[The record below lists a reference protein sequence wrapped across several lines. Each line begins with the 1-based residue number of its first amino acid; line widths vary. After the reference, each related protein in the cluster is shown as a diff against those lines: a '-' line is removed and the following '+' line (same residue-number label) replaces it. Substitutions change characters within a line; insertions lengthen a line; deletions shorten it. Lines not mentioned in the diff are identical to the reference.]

1 MGDQKKESEWKKLKL
16 ISVAFKEASL
26 DTPSFRASVNF
37 FQTRVEDF
45 EDWIEKTIDFTEN
58 KYSATVEDFQRA
70 EDTYLS
76 QLLPSPVILSNGFV
90 SNQAYTPL
98 FIDSFNKIYFEF
110 TNKIFKMI
118 CGSGSGYPN
127 ALLELMNNAIEPYK
141 SKRANFEYYQG
152 KYDNILGK
160 YQAVRVS
167 NTSIEASAIRED
179 AFQVF
184 EVRKGYLE
192 ASLDLIAAISVM
204 KLGLDRFLVE
214 VLTLVQSKNT
224 FVIKESGKKI
234 DLMPPVSEK
243 LKAYSQWVQN
253 AIEASHSLEK
263 DVEHAKQQVMEY
275 SMSHAAPSR
284 EINDYNIKA
293 INFSTLLNEN
303 LEERTTPPEKSGWLY
318 MKTTV
323 GTPSRQVW
331 VRRWCFLK
339 KSVFGIFLLS
349 LPKTYVEETDKFGIL
364 LTRIRYDP
372 DEDRKFCFE
381 VKIFESNS
389 ADTYGNT
396 TSDIH
401 LVFQAESL
409 QDLRSWL
416 NTFESAK
423 RYVMKLDQNSTEYD
437 MACKRFSPDFFEF
450 ASSTT
455 TSTDQL
461 ITTYSDETISLLNEL
476 DENMPD
482 YDITSISGGKLYQFQ
497 MAMTPISTKVT
508 QMAILGNL
516 YRTVNSVPNAISANI
531 WGTTNWG
538 DYAIFNEAD
547 EHLYEASTKKQQP
560 SPSEGAVNYPEY
572 YSKEKR
578 ISDIQFKSLFF
589 TINQNLSKFPDE
601 LLLFNFSAFWCP
613 NKKQKFSAVCYVTV
627 DHLYC
632 YMNSMGFVC
641 LTHKSLG
648 DLVSVEPDKTSDNLL
663 KIYDVEGVQLRM
675 YIFFTDRRL
684 VVAKLQFLLE
694 NKALLKPRGEEELL
708 KKLLQIDNEF
718 QENKQ
723 KEKYDEIPISLPS
736 KTNTSTPTSPR
747 GDLPKSFW
755 SMSATAADLSE
766 RRKKLQTEYTVMYHH
781 PYEIS
786 SKGLMHIMF
795 GDQSTAFPRCLF
807 LADKDHIHNIS
818 SSWSEKE
825 IGDTE
830 PQLVRE
836 LHFNVNMTDN
846 FLTDLHRVRSRQITI
861 RQTIVKMVENRYYEV
876 DQDPIFIKVPFC
888 NTMRILAKYLIVEP
902 HEAQN
907 ALSASASLLYVY
919 YKLEYVDPATGH
931 VIQCHSRIEDI
942 ALGWAAKFTSIEFLL
957 IRKVIKNYLEK
968 IGKHGKVIKAIKLC
982 GMLGVIDNQSEVNGS
997 KQGENQKELTSAASE
1012 KPQRNEVHYS
1022 ISIILKV
1029 LLKLL
1034 VYRITNLTFVF
1045 IRLIIGLI
1053 YMMISN
1059 VTQINRTLL
1068 LGLMIS
1074 ITFNFFLSGK
1084 LSVSYWSV
1092 KRAENVFHEYMEGST
1107 ENTMQRAISIK
1118 DLDLLAANLAFENDN
1133 LPFKKFNET
1142 SSAEIHK
1149 YRDTRRKIASRR
1161 NELLVELKILQNMER
1176 ELVQG
1181 HYRNFLVNEIDK
1193 CRVIQKEML
1202 PIWANDTQL
1211 QDYCCSCNG
1220 ELQRLTSLL
1229 L

>member
-1 MGDQKKESEWKKLKL
+1 MGDQKKESELKKLKL

-37 FQTRVEDF
+37 FQTRVENF
-45 EDWIEKTIDFTEN
+45 ENWIEKTIDFTEN
-58 KYSATVEDFQRA
+58 KYTSTVEDFQRA

-90 SNQAYTPL
+90 SNQTYTPL
-98 FIDSFNKIYFEF
+98 LIDSFNKTYFEF
-110 TNKIFKMI
+110 TNKVLKMI

-141 SKRANFEYYQG
+141 SKRAGFEYYQG
-152 KYDNILGK
+152 KYDNMLAK
-160 YQAVRVS
+160 YHAVRVS
-167 NTSIEASAIRED
+167 NTSIEASNIRED
-179 AFQVF
+179 AFQIF

-192 ASLDLIAAISVM
+192 ASLDLIAAISIM
-204 KLGLDRFLVE
+204 KLSLDRFLME

-224 FVIKESGKKI
+224 FIVKESGKKI
-234 DLMPPVSEK
+234 DLMPAVSER
-243 LKAYSQWVQN
+243 LKAYSKWVQN
-253 AIEASHSLEK
+253 AIESSHSLEK
-263 DVEHAKQQVMEY
+263 DVEHAKEQVMEY
-275 SMSHAAPSR
+275 TISHVAPSR

-293 INFSTLLNEN
+293 INFSTLLNEKFQDYT
-303 LEERTTPPEKSGWLY
+303 RAPEKSGWLY

-339 KSVFGIFLLS
+339 NSVFGLFLLS

-381 VKIFESNS
+381 VKVP

-396 TSDIH
+396 SNDIH

-409 QDLRSWL
+409 QELRSWL
-416 NTFESAK
+416 NTLESAR
-423 RYVMKLDQNSTEYD
+423 RYVMKLDQSSIEYD
-437 MACKRFSPDFFEF
+437 MACKRFSPEFFEF

-455 TSTDQL
+455 TTTDQM
-461 ITTYSDETISLLNEL
+461 ITTYSDDTISLLNVLEEKL
-476 DENMPD
+476 PD
-482 YDITSISGGKLYQFQ
+482 YDIASISGGKIFQFQ
-497 MAMTPISTKVT
+497 MAMTPISTKLT
-508 QMAILGNL
+508 QLAILGNL
-516 YRTVNSVPNAISANI
+516 YRTVNSIPNAILANI
-531 WGTTNWG
+531 WGATNWS
-538 DYAIFNEAD
+538 DYAIFNEAQLHVF
-547 EHLYEASTKKQQP
+547 ETTTKKPQP
-560 SPSEGAVNYPEY
+560 SPSEGAFKYPEY
-572 YSKEKR
+572 YPMEKR
-578 ISDIQFKSLFF
+578 ISDVQFKSLFF
-589 TINQNLSKFPDE
+589 TINQKLSKFPDE

-632 YMNSMGFVC
+632 YINSMGFVC

-648 DLVSVEPDKTSDNLL
+648 DLVSIETDKTSENLL

-675 YIFFTDRRL
+675 YIFFEDRRL
-684 VVAKLQFLLE
+684 IAAKLQFLLE
-694 NKALLKPRGEEELL
+694 NKALMKPRGEEELL
-708 KKLLQIDNEF
+708 KKLLQIDHDF
-718 QENKQ
+718 QEKKQ
-723 KEKYDEIPISLPS
+723 KEEYDGITTTVPS
-736 KTNTSTPTSPR
+736 KTTISTSTAVR

-766 RRKKLQTEYTVMYHH
+766 RRKKLQTEFTVTYHH

-807 LADKDHIHNIS
+807 LADKDHTYNTS
-818 SSWSEKE
+818 SSWSKEE
-825 IGDTE
+825 IGDE
-830 PQLVRE
+830 GPQLVRE
-836 LHFNVNMTDN
+836 LHFNLNMTDN
-846 FLTDLHRVRSRQITI
+846 FLNDLHRIKSRQLSI

-876 DQDPIFIKVPFC
+876 DQDPILIKVPFC
-888 NTMRILAKYLIVEP
+888 NAMRVRVKYLIAEP

-907 ALSASASLLYVY
+907 ALSTGVSLLYVY
-919 YKLEYVDPATGH
+919 YKLEYVNIGTGQ
-931 VIQCHSRIEDI
+931 VIQGHSRVEDI
-942 ALGWAAKFTSIEFLL
+942 ALTWAKKFTSLEFLL
-957 IRKVIKNYLEK
+957 IRKVIRSYLEK

-982 GMLGVIDNQSEVNGS
+982 GMLGVLDNKSEVS
-997 KQGENQKELTSAASE
+997 DSNQDQNKKASTSTVSEEL
-1012 KPQRNEVHYS
+1012 PRNEVHYS
-1022 ISIILKV
+1022 VSIILKI

-1045 IRLIIGLI
+1045 VRLIIGLI

-1068 LGLMIS
+1068 LGLLISMI
-1074 ITFNFFLSGK
+1074 FNLFLSGK

-1092 KRAENVFHEYMEGST
+1092 KRAENFFHEYMEDSSQ
-1107 ENTMQRAISIK
+1107 NTMQRAISIR
-1118 DLDLLAANLAFENDN
+1118 DLDLLTSNLAFENDN
-1133 LPFKKFNET
+1133 LPFQKFNET
-1142 SSAEIHK
+1142 SSAENHK
-1149 YRDTRRKIASRR
+1149 YRETRREIASRR

-1181 HYRNFLVNEIDK
+1181 QYRKFLENEIDK
-1193 CRVIQKEML
+1193 CRVIEKEML
-1202 PIWANDTQL
+1202 QIWANDTQL
-1211 QDYCCSCNG
+1211 QDYCDGCNG
-1220 ELQRLTSLL
+1220 ELHRLTSLL